1 VRLALVDESFDVLP
15 PELRALHEK
24 GDPVLLIADPTSAH
38 SVAEAVDQARRQLGG
53 IDVLVNATFEDD
65 TSEGIW
71 ELGEEALRRA
81 VQVNMKCPFFAMQ
94 ACVPYMRERGG
105 GRVVNLSSTRSAVT
119 DGHSHLALGITKAGL
134 NSMTRQWA
142 VDLSPDNIQAN
153 SLWGSDT
160 PDHEPRT
167 KRAGDHDSD
176 GGTSGR
182 PRGGHAGEVGRLVAY
197 LALDATQH
205 INGTQITVDGGET
218 ALAQGSLVLTN

>member
-1 VRLALVDESFDVLP
+1 MTSTSTVAVITGATSTYGSAAAGALAERGVRLALVDESFDVLP

-119 DGHSHLALGITKAGL
+119 DGHSHLALGITKAGQQPVGFRHPR
-134 NSMTRQWA
+134 SRAPHETR
-142 VDLSPDNIQAN
+142 
-153 SLWGSDT
+153 
-160 PDHEPRT
+160 R
-167 KRAGDHDSD
+167 
-176 GGTSGR
+176 R
-182 PRGGHAGEVGRLVAY
+182 PRLRRWDEWSSARRTCGRGGSSRRIPRPRRDPAHQRYADHR
-197 LALDATQH
+197 
-205 INGTQITVDGGET
+205 
-218 ALAQGSLVLTN
+218 